1 MELQYAQP
9 PSHEDILRVIRR
21 NLNTEPSCEK
31 VSCIEMSFLLQ
42 MVNLERRN
50 MVFSNLTKS
59 TGVTEGKFALLMV
72 LHDAGMPLP
81 VGELA
86 ARLRV
91 STPTASTMLQR
102 MLVSPEKLIVKT
114 PSATDAR
121 STLIALTDAGQK
133 YLTDLLPGHFQRV
146 EAFASVLSPEER
158 LELIGLLRKLLIRR

>member
-31 VSCIEMSFLLQ
+31 CPASKCRFCCRWSIWNAATWFFQSHQ
-42 MVNLERRN
+42 KHRRHG
-50 MVFSNLTKS
+50 S
-59 TGVTEGKFALLMV
+59 KFALLMV

-158 LELIGLLRKLLIRR
+158 LELIGLLRKLLVRR

>member
-31 VSCIEMSFLLQ
+31 VSCIEMSFLLH
-42 MVNLERRN
+42 

-158 LELIGLLRKLLIRR
+158 LELIGLLRKLLVRR

>member
-42 MVNLERRN
+42 MVDLERRN

-114 PSATDAR
+114 PSATD
-121 STLIALTDAGQK
+121 
-133 YLTDLLPGHFQRV
+133 LLPGHFQRV

-158 LELIGLLRKLLIRR
+158 LELIGLLRKLLVRR

>member
-1 MELQYAQP
+1 
-9 PSHEDILRVIRR
+9 
-21 NLNTEPSCEK
+21 
-31 VSCIEMSFLLQ
+31 MSFLLQ
-42 MVNLERRN
+42 MVDLERRN

-91 STPTASTMLQR
+91 STPTASTMQR

-158 LELIGLLRKLLIRR
+158 LELIGLLRKLLVRR

>member
-42 MVNLERRN
+42 MVDLERRN

-102 MLVSPEKLIVKT
+102 MLVSGKAHRQNALRHGCALNAHCAHRCRSEISHRPASRPL
-114 PSATDAR
+114 PAR
-121 STLIALTDAGQK
+121 
-133 YLTDLLPGHFQRV
+133 
-146 EAFASVLSPEER
+146 
-158 LELIGLLRKLLIRR
+158 

>member
-42 MVNLERRN
+42 MVDLERRN

-91 STPTASTMLQR
+91 STPTASTML
-102 MLVSPEKLIVKT
+102 
-114 PSATDAR
+114 SACW
-121 STLIALTDAGQK
+121 
-133 YLTDLLPGHFQRV
+133 
-146 EAFASVLSPEER
+146 
-158 LELIGLLRKLLIRR
+158 

>member
-42 MVNLERRN
+42 MVDLERRN

-72 LHDAGMPLP
+72 LHDAGMPPRMRAQRSLRSPMP
-81 VGELA
+81 VRNISQTCFQATSSALKH
-86 ARLRV
+86 
-91 STPTASTMLQR
+91 
-102 MLVSPEKLIVKT
+102 SPL
-114 PSATDAR
+114 
-121 STLIALTDAGQK
+121 
-133 YLTDLLPGHFQRV
+133 F
-146 EAFASVLSPEER
+146 
-158 LELIGLLRKLLIRR
+158 

>member
-42 MVNLERRN
+42 MVDLERRN

-86 ARLRV
+86 ARL
-91 STPTASTMLQR
+91 LQR

-158 LELIGLLRKLLIRR
+158 LELIGLLRKLLVRR

>member
-1 MELQYAQP
+1 MEMQYAQP

-42 MVNLERRN
+42 MVDLERRN
-50 MVFSNLTKS
+50 MVFSNLTTS

-114 PSATDAR
+114 PSSDSCVSFSFGDKKAKPTLQPIR
-121 STLIALTDAGQK
+121 SAGFFEPCLI
-133 YLTDLLPGHFQRV
+133 
-146 EAFASVLSPEER
+146 
-158 LELIGLLRKLLIRR
+158 

>member
-42 MVNLERRN
+42 MVDLERRN

-102 MLVSPEKLIVKT
+102 MLVSRPPPRMRAQRSLRSQMPVRNISQT
-114 PSATDAR
+114 CFQATSSA
-121 STLIALTDAGQK
+121 LK
-133 YLTDLLPGHFQRV
+133 H
-146 EAFASVLSPEER
+146 SP
-158 LELIGLLRKLLIRR
+158 LF

>member
-42 MVNLERRN
+42 MVDLERRN

-72 LHDAGMPLP
+72 PMMQGCRCPSGSWPL
-81 VGELA
+81 A
-86 ARLRV
+86 
-91 STPTASTMLQR
+91 
-102 MLVSPEKLIVKT
+102 
-114 PSATDAR
+114 
-121 STLIALTDAGQK
+121 
-133 YLTDLLPGHFQRV
+133 
-146 EAFASVLSPEER
+146 
-158 LELIGLLRKLLIRR
+158 

>member
-42 MVNLERRN
+42 MVDLERRN

-102 MLVSPEKLIVKT
+102 MLVSPESSSSKRPPPRMRAQRSLRSPMPVRNISQT
-114 PSATDAR
+114 CFQATSSA
-121 STLIALTDAGQK
+121 LK
-133 YLTDLLPGHFQRV
+133 H
-146 EAFASVLSPEER
+146 SP
-158 LELIGLLRKLLIRR
+158 LF

>member
-42 MVNLERRN
+42 MVDLERRN

-91 STPTASTMLQR
+91 STPTAAAHAGEPGKAHRQNALRHGCALNAHCAHRCRSEISHRPASRPL
-102 MLVSPEKLIVKT
+102 P
-114 PSATDAR
+114 AR
-121 STLIALTDAGQK
+121 
-133 YLTDLLPGHFQRV
+133 
-146 EAFASVLSPEER
+146 
-158 LELIGLLRKLLIRR
+158 

>member
-42 MVNLERRN
+42 MVDLERRN

-121 STLIALTDAGQK
+121 STLIALK

-158 LELIGLLRKLLIRR
+158 LELIGLLRKLLVRR

>member
-42 MVNLERRN
+42 MVDLERRN

-121 STLIALTDAGQK
+121 AQRSLRSPMPVRNISQTCFQATSSALK
-133 YLTDLLPGHFQRV
+133 H
-146 EAFASVLSPEER
+146 SP
-158 LELIGLLRKLLIRR
+158 LF

>member
-42 MVNLERRN
+42 MVDLERRN

-102 MLVSPEKLIVKT
+102 MLVKT

-158 LELIGLLRKLLIRR
+158 LELIGLLRKLLVRR

>member
-42 MVNLERRN
+42 MVDLERRN

-91 STPTASTMLQR
+91 STP
-102 MLVSPEKLIVKT
+102 
-114 PSATDAR
+114 TDAR

-158 LELIGLLRKLLIRR
+158 LELIGLLRKLLVRR

>member
-42 MVNLERRN
+42 MVDLERRN

-114 PSATDAR
+114 PSATDA
-121 STLIALTDAGQK
+121 LALTDAGQK

-158 LELIGLLRKLLIRR
+158 LELIGLLRKLLVRR

>member
-42 MVNLERRN
+42 MVDLERRN

-86 ARLRV
+86 ARLR
-91 STPTASTMLQR
+91 
-102 MLVSPEKLIVKT
+102 VSPEKLIVKT

-158 LELIGLLRKLLIRR
+158 LELIGLLRKLLVRR

>member
-1 MELQYAQP
+1 
-9 PSHEDILRVIRR
+9 
-21 NLNTEPSCEK
+21 
-31 VSCIEMSFLLQ
+31 MSFLLQ
-42 MVNLERRN
+42 MVDLERRN

-114 PSATDAR
+114 PLRHGCALNAHCTHRCRSEISHRPASRPLPAR
-121 STLIALTDAGQK
+121 
-133 YLTDLLPGHFQRV
+133 
-146 EAFASVLSPEER
+146 
-158 LELIGLLRKLLIRR
+158 

>member
-42 MVNLERRN
+42 MVDLERRN

-91 STPTASTMLQR
+91 STPTASTMHEPGKAHRQNALR
-102 MLVSPEKLIVKT
+102 HGCAVNPHRTHRCRSEISHRPASRSLP
-114 PSATDAR
+114 AR
-121 STLIALTDAGQK
+121 
-133 YLTDLLPGHFQRV
+133 
-146 EAFASVLSPEER
+146 
-158 LELIGLLRKLLIRR
+158 

>member
-42 MVNLERRN
+42 MVDLERRN
-50 MVFSNLTKS
+50 MVFSDLTKC

-91 STPTASTMLQR
+91 SEYAHGLNHAAAHAREPGKAHRQNALR
-102 MLVSPEKLIVKT
+102 HGCAVNAHRAHRCRPEISHGPAPRPLR
-114 PSATDAR
+114 AR
-121 STLIALTDAGQK
+121 
-133 YLTDLLPGHFQRV
+133 
-146 EAFASVLSPEER
+146 
-158 LELIGLLRKLLIRR
+158 

>member
-1 MELQYAQP
+1 
-9 PSHEDILRVIRR
+9 
-21 NLNTEPSCEK
+21 
-31 VSCIEMSFLLQ
+31 MSFLLQ
-42 MVNLERRN
+42 MVDLERRN

-102 MLVSPEKLIVKT
+102 PEKLIVKT

-158 LELIGLLRKLLIRR
+158 LELIGLLRKLLVRR

>member
-42 MVNLERRN
+42 MVDLERRN

-86 ARLRV
+86 AQYAHGLNHAAAHAGEPGKAHRQNALRHGC
-91 STPTASTMLQR
+91 AQR
-102 MLVSPEKLIVKT
+102 SLRSPMPVRNISQT
-114 PSATDAR
+114 CFQATSSA
-121 STLIALTDAGQK
+121 LK
-133 YLTDLLPGHFQRV
+133 H
-146 EAFASVLSPEER
+146 SP
-158 LELIGLLRKLLIRR
+158 LF

>member
-42 MVNLERRN
+42 MVDLERRN

-102 MLVSPEKLIVKT
+102 NAGEPGKLIVNALRHGCALNAHCAHRCRSEISHR
-114 PSATDAR
+114 PASRPLPAR
-121 STLIALTDAGQK
+121 
-133 YLTDLLPGHFQRV
+133 
-146 EAFASVLSPEER
+146 
-158 LELIGLLRKLLIRR
+158 